1 MLKRK
6 GDVIKHRDIERKKE
20 SKKDRL
26 KKSQGLFVEMCI
38 STIASQG
45 LSLNDVTEKSLP
57 TQSFQWEMR
66 GE

>member
-57 TQSFQWEMR
+57 T
-66 GE
+66 